1 MGKDIKETI
10 MSTSALEVIEIMDTD
25 LTEAQV
31 EPYVTAANTLV
42 TAALG
47 DSGLGADVLKE
58 IERWVAAHMIAS
70 SRERQAS
77 DEKAG
82 PASVKYGGQYG
93 ANFSS
98 TSYGQMAMTLDTTN
112 TLASLGGRQASIRA
126 VESFA

>member
-1 MGKDIKETI
+1 MART
-10 MSTSALEVIEIMDTD
+10 TAAEVIEIMDTD
-25 LTEAQV
+25 LSVAQV
-31 EPYVTAANTLV
+31 GPYVTAANIMV

-47 DSGLGADVLKE
+47 TSGLGSDVLKE

-70 SRERQAS
+70 SKERQAI

-82 PASVKYGGQYG
+82 PASIKYAGQYG
-93 ANFSS
+93 ANLAS

-126 VESFA
+126 VESFV